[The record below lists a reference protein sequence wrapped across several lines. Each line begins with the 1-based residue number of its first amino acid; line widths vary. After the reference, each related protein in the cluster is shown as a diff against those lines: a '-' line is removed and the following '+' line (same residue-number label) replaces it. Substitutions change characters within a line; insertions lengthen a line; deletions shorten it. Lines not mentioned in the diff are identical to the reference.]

1 MTKKTEKEFA
11 PKFHDGDKVMMVNC
25 LEASHA
31 QLKEKVWTCHGDSFQ
46 ACSGDEVV
54 FLHDYRGYFDAE
66 CLKKV

>member
-11 PKFHDGDKVMMVNC
+11 PKFHDGDQVKMVDC
-25 LEASHA
+25 LEA
-31 QLKEKVWTCHGDSFQ
+31 EKYKDKIWICRGDSFQ

-66 CLKKV
+66 CLKKA